1 MGSDSKICP
10 SALVACEESDLKENP
25 HKAFISTRK
34 SSVFWRFVRDCH
46 IERLKMSLRLAI

>member
-10 SALVACEESDLKENP
+10 SALVACEEKENDMKENP

-34 SSVFWRFVRDCH
+34 WSVFWRFVR
-46 IERLKMSLRLAI
+46 LSLSKT